1 MAELRKT
8 SPMETDF
15 SYALDVLTRKINTNF
30 NCIRIGRIIEY
41 DKTLNTC
48 TVKILTL
55 RQFNDV
61 DITDYPPLT
70 DIPLIILCGGG
81 GELTFPSPVGQDCVL
96 LANDRDIDLWFEG
109 GESYTPNTNRTHD
122 LSDCIALCGVRNL
135 LNPLIDYD
143 ETATTL
149 RNKDTFLR
157 LNENL
162 ATLKSLVKYVDED
175 EKETVTSAVL
185 SVYGGNGNNEGGEIL
200 AESSQ
205 GGEVDI
211 TANVV
216 AKSSA
221 NSEVNISTGILS
233 KSSQNGQVNITDKVN
248 VSNSSQSLAS
258 LMSEFITRCS
268 NISCSTS
275 TGDLRP
281 AFKQDFLSLKAKFEQ
296 LLN

>member
-61 DITDYPPLT
+61 DITDYPLLT

-135 LNPLIDYD
+135 LNPLVDYD

-175 EKETVTSAVL
+175 EKETVTSAIL
-185 SVYGGNGNNEGGEIL
+185 SVYGGNGNDEGGEIL

-211 TANVV
+211 TANVL
-216 AKSSA
+216 AKSA
-221 NSEVNISTGILS
+221 
-233 KSSQNGQVNITDKVN
+233 QNAQVNITDKIN
-248 VSNSSQSLAS
+248 ISNSSKSLLT
-258 LMSEFITRCS
+258 LMQ
-268 NISCSTS
+268 
-275 TGDLRP
+275 
-281 AFKQDFLSLKAKFEQ
+281 KFLTICESIEVNSQNTLKADIKSQFVALSNEFAE

>member
-8 SPMETDF
+8 SPMQTDF
-15 SYALDVLTRKINTNF
+15 SYALDVLSRKINTNF
-30 NCIRIGRIIEY
+30 NCIRIGRIFDF
-41 DKTLNTC
+41 DKVTNTC

-55 RQFNDV
+55 RQFNDTE
-61 DITDYPPLT
+61 ITDYPPLT

-135 LNPLIDYD
+135 LNPLVDYD

-175 EKETVTSAVL
+175 GNESVTSAIL
-185 SVYGGNGNNEGGEIL
+185 SVYGGNGNDEGGEIL

-205 GGEVDI
+205 GGEVGI

-233 KSSQNGQVNITDKVN
+233 KSSQNGQVNITDKIN
-248 VSNSSQSLAS
+248 VSTASKSLLTLMQKFLTICESIEVNSQRTLSADIKSQFAALRD
-258 LMSEFITRCS
+258 EF
-268 NISCSTS
+268 
-275 TGDLRP
+275 
-281 AFKQDFLSLKAKFEQ
+281 AE

>member
-8 SPMETDF
+8 SPMQTDF
-15 SYALDVLTRKINTNF
+15 SYALDVLSRKINTNF
-30 NCIRIGRIIEY
+30 NCIRIGRILDF
-41 DKTLNTC
+41 DKITNTC

-55 RQFNDV
+55 RQFNDTE
-61 DITDYPPLT
+61 ITDYPPLT

-135 LNPLIDYD
+135 LNPLVDYD

-175 EKETVTSAVL
+175 GNESVTSAIL
-185 SVYGGNGNNEGGEIL
+185 SVYGGNGNDEGGEIL

-205 GGEVDI
+205 GGEVNI
-211 TANVV
+211 TANVL
-216 AKSSA
+216 A
-221 NSEVNISTGILS
+221 
-233 KSSQNGQVNITDKVN
+233 KSSQNGQVNITDKIN
-248 VSNSSQSLAS
+248 VSNASKSLLTLMQKFLTICENIEVNSQN
-258 LMSEFITRCS
+258 T
-268 NISCSTS
+268 
-275 TGDLRP
+275 
-281 AFKQDFLSLKAKFEQ
+281 LKADIKSQFAALRNEFAE

>member
-1 MAELRKT
+1 
-8 SPMETDF
+8 METDF

-135 LNPLIDYD
+135 LNPLVDYD

-175 EKETVTSAVL
+175 ENETVTSAVL

-211 TANVV
+211 TANVL
-216 AKSSA
+216 A
-221 NSEVNISTGILS
+221 
-233 KSSQNGQVNITDKVN
+233 KSSQNAQVNLTDKVN

-258 LMSEFITRCS
+258 LMSEFITLCS

-281 AFKQDFLSLKAKFEQ
+281 AFKQDFLSLKSKFEQ

>member
-8 SPMETDF
+8 SPMQTDF
-15 SYALDVLTRKINTNF
+15 SYALDVLSRKINTNF
-30 NCIRIGRIIEY
+30 NCIRIGRILDF
-41 DKTLNTC
+41 DKVTNTC

-55 RQFNDV
+55 RQFNDTE
-61 DITDYPPLT
+61 ITDYPPLT

-109 GESYTPNTNRTHD
+109 GESYIPNTNRTHD

-135 LNPLIDYD
+135 LNPLVDYD

-162 ATLKSLVKYVDED
+162 ATLKSLVKYVDDDGNES
-175 EKETVTSAVL
+175 VTSAIL
-185 SVYGGNGNNEGGEIL
+185 SVYGGNGNDEGGEIL

-205 GGEVDI
+205 GGEVGI
-211 TANVV
+211 TANVL
-216 AKSSA
+216 A
-221 NSEVNISTGILS
+221 
-233 KSSQNGQVNITDKVN
+233 KSSQNAQVNITDKIN
-248 VSNSSQSLAS
+248 VSNASKSLLTLMQKFLTICESIEVNSQN
-258 LMSEFITRCS
+258 T
-268 NISCSTS
+268 
-275 TGDLRP
+275 
-281 AFKQDFLSLKAKFEQ
+281 LKADIKSQFAALRNEFSE

>member
-1 MAELRKT
+1 MADLRKT
-8 SPMETDF
+8 SPMQTDF
-15 SYALDVLTRKINTNF
+15 NFALNVLARKINTNM
-30 NCIRIGRIIEY
+30 NCIRIGRILEF
-41 DKTLNTC
+41 DKVLNTC

-55 RQFNDV
+55 RQYNDTE
-61 DITDYPPLT
+61 ITDYPPLT
-70 DIPLIILCGGG
+70 DIPLIVLCGGG

-96 LANDRDIDLWFEG
+96 LVNDRDLDLWFEG
-109 GESYTPNTNRTHD
+109 GESYTPNTNRTHN

-135 LNPLIDYD
+135 LNPLVDYD

-157 LNENL
+157 MHENL
-162 ATLKSLVKYVDED
+162 AILKSLVKYVDED
-175 EKETVTSAVL
+175 DNETVTSAIL

-211 TANVV
+211 TADVV

-233 KSSQNGQVNITDKVN
+233 KSSQNAQVNLTDMVN
-248 VSNSSQSLAS
+248 ISNSSQSLAS
-258 LMSEFITRCS
+258 LMSEFITLCS

-281 AFKQDFLSLKAKFEQ
+281 AFKTDFLALKSKFEQ

>member
-8 SPMETDF
+8 SPMKTDF

-135 LNPLIDYD
+135 LNPLVDYD

-175 EKETVTSAVL
+175 EKETVTSAIL

-211 TANVV
+211 TANVL
-216 AKSSA
+216 A
-221 NSEVNISTGILS
+221 
-233 KSSQNGQVNITDKVN
+233 KSSQNAQVNLTDKVN

-258 LMSEFITRCS
+258 LMSEFITLCS

>member
-41 DKTLNTC
+41 DKTL
-48 TVKILTL
+48 TL

-70 DIPLIILCGGG
+70 DVPLIILCGGG

-135 LNPLIDYD
+135 LNPLVDYD

-175 EKETVTSAVL
+175 EKETVTSAIL
-185 SVYGGNGNNEGGEIL
+185 SVYGGNGNDEGGEIL

-211 TANVV
+211 TANVL
-216 AKSSA
+216 A
-221 NSEVNISTGILS
+221 
-233 KSSQNGQVNITDKVN
+233 KSSQNAQVNLTDKVN

-258 LMSEFITRCS
+258 LMSEFITLCS

>member
-1 MAELRKT
+1 MADLRQT
-8 SPMETDF
+8 SPMQTDF
-15 SYALDVLTRKINTNF
+15 NYALNVLARKINTNM
-30 NCIRIGRIIEY
+30 NCIRIGRILEF
-41 DKTLNTC
+41 DKVLNTC

-55 RQFNDV
+55 RQYNDTE
-61 DITDYPPLT
+61 ITDYPPLT
-70 DIPLIILCGGG
+70 DIPLIVLCGGG

-96 LANDRDIDLWFEG
+96 LVNDRDLDLWFEG
-109 GESYTPNTNRTHD
+109 GESYTPNTNRTHN

-135 LNPLIDYD
+135 LNPLVDYD

-149 RNKDTFLR
+149 RNKDTILR
-157 LNENL
+157 MHENL

-175 EKETVTSAVL
+175 ENETVTSAIL
-185 SVYGGNGNNEGGEIL
+185 SVYGGNGNDEGGEIL

-211 TANVV
+211 TADVV

-233 KSSQNGQVNITDKVN
+233 KSSQNAQVNLTDMVN
-248 VSNSSQSLAS
+248 ISNSSQSLAS
-258 LMSEFITRCS
+258 LMSEFITLCS

-281 AFKQDFLSLKAKFEQ
+281 AFKTDFLALKSKFEQ

>member
-8 SPMETDF
+8 SPMQTDF
-15 SYALDVLTRKINTNF
+15 SYALDVLSRKINTNF
-30 NCIRIGRIIEY
+30 NCIRIGRIFDF
-41 DKTLNTC
+41 DKVTNTC

-55 RQFNDV
+55 RQFNDTE
-61 DITDYPPLT
+61 ITDYPPLT

-135 LNPLIDYD
+135 LNPLVDYD

-175 EKETVTSAVL
+175 GNESVTSAIL
-185 SVYGGNGNNEGGEIL
+185 SVYGGNGNDEGGEIL

-205 GGEVDI
+205 GGEVGI

-233 KSSQNGQVNITDKVN
+233 KSSQNGQVNITDKIN
-248 VSNSSQSLAS
+248 VSNASKSLLTLMQKFLTICESIEVNSQRTLSADIKSQFAALRD
-258 LMSEFITRCS
+258 EF
-268 NISCSTS
+268 
-275 TGDLRP
+275 
-281 AFKQDFLSLKAKFEQ
+281 AE

>member
-1 MAELRKT
+1 MADLRQT
-8 SPMETDF
+8 SPMQTDF
-15 SYALDVLTRKINTNF
+15 NYALNVLARKINTNM
-30 NCIRIGRIIEY
+30 NCIRIGRILEF
-41 DKTLNTC
+41 DKVLNTC

-55 RQFNDV
+55 RQYNDTE
-61 DITDYPPLT
+61 ITDYPPLT
-70 DIPLIILCGGG
+70 DIPLIVLCGGG

-96 LANDRDIDLWFEG
+96 LVNDRDLDLWFEG
-109 GESYTPNTNRTHD
+109 GESYTPNTNRTHN

-135 LNPLIDYD
+135 LNPLVDYD

-157 LNENL
+157 MHENL

-175 EKETVTSAVL
+175 EKETVTSAIL
-185 SVYGGNGNNEGGEIL
+185 SVYGGNGNDEGGEIL

-211 TANVV
+211 TADVV

-233 KSSQNGQVNITDKVN
+233 KSSQNAQVNLTDMVN
-248 VSNSSQSLAS
+248 ISNSSQSLAS
-258 LMSEFITRCS
+258 LMSEFITLCS

-281 AFKQDFLSLKAKFEQ
+281 AFKTDFLTLKSKFEQ